1 MQTLIAW
8 LSQPWPWYVSGP
20 IIGLTVPL
28 LLITGNKMLG
38 ISSSL
43 RHTCAAVYP
52 GKIPFLNYNW
62 KAESWN
68 LLFVAGIF
76 FGGLIG
82 GQLLVNPEP
91 VALSPE
97 ASESIAALGISAND
111 GLLPEQLFGTVA
123 LSNPAIWFILVLGGF
138 LIGFGAR
145 YAGGC
150 TSGHAIMG
158 LSSLQWPSLVT
169 VIFFFVGGLIMTFF
183 LSPWLYALI

>member
-1 MQTLIAW
+1 MNTFIEW

-20 IIGLTVPL
+20 LIGITVPL

-52 GKIPFLNYNW
+52 KNIAFLKYNW

-68 LLFVAGIF
+68 LFFAGGIF
-76 FGGLIG
+76 LGGLIG
-82 GQLLVNPEP
+82 GTLLANPDP
-91 VALSPE
+91 VALTVE
-97 ASESIAALGISAND
+97 AQASVEALGVSARD
-111 GLLPEQLFGTVA
+111 GLLPESLFGWEA
-123 LSNPAIWFILVLGGF
+123 FGSLRAWIILVLGGF
-138 LIGFGAR
+138 MIGFGAR

-169 VIFFFVGGLIMTFF
+169 VIFFFIGGLLMTHVLAPFF
-183 LSPWLYALI
+183 YALP